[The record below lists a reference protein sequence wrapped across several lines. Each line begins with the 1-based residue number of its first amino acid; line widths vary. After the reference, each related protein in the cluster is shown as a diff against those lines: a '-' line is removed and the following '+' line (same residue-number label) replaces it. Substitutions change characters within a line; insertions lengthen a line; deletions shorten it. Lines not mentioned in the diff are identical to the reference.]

1 MYDNCT
7 TINSKSK
14 NIFKKV
20 LTIVV
25 QCNQVK
31 QRA

>member
-25 QCNQVK
+25 QCCTI
-31 QRA
+31 